1 MQFSLKRSHSIS
13 LLIAT
18 QVVIGFEETE
28 YSVPE
33 TATSQVVCADVKS
46 GSIAGRDIQLRYAVS
61 DAGMHSMHILAMDGN
76 SCATLNIITLPQLNQ
91 QFRMAQ
97 LCLLMMPP
105 YSA

>member
-61 DAGMHSMHILAMDGN
+61 DAGMHILAMDGN